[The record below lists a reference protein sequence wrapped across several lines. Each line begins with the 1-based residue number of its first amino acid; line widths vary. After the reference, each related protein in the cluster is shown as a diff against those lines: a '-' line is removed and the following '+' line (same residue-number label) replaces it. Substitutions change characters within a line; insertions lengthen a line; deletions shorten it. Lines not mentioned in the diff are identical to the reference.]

1 MENGLV
7 RTDKLSYKIRR
18 FFLNLFIKKN
28 SEKAEEIETFEE
40 VMNNTELE
48 LDKVTSYKT
57 EIQEVGIKQ
66 ELARKLM
73 KNELEIDNLTEE
85 EIEEMIEYFKN
96 DIESKNVEL
105 ESVKKELAELM
116 NN

>member
-1 MENGLV
+1 METELI

-18 FFLNLFIKKN
+18 FFMNLFMKRN
-28 SEKAEEIETFEE
+28 SERVEETFEE
-40 VMNNTELE
+40 IMNNTELE
-48 LDKVTSYKT
+48 LNKVTSYKT

-66 ELARKLM
+66 ELARKLI
-73 KNELEIDNLTEE
+73 KNELAINDLTEE
-85 EIEEMIEYFKN
+85 EIDEMIEYFEN

>member
-1 MENGLV
+1 METELI

-18 FFLNLFIKKN
+18 FFMNLFMKRN
-28 SEKAEEIETFEE
+28 SERVEETFEE
-40 VMNNTELE
+40 IMNNTELE
-48 LDKVTSYKT
+48 LNKVTSYKT

-66 ELARKLM
+66 ELARKLI
-73 KNELEIDNLTEE
+73 KNELAIDDLTEE
-85 EIEEMIEYFKN
+85 EIDEMIEYFKN

>member
-1 MENGLV
+1 METELI

-18 FFLNLFIKKN
+18 LFMNLFMKRN
-28 SEKAEEIETFEE
+28 SERVEETFEE
-40 VMNNTELE
+40 IMNNTELE
-48 LDKVTSYKT
+48 LNKVTSYKT

-66 ELARKLM
+66 ELARKLI
-73 KNELEIDNLTEE
+73 KNELAINDLTEE
-85 EIEEMIEYFKN
+85 EIDEMIEYFKN

>member
-1 MENGLV
+1 METELI

-18 FFLNLFIKKN
+18 FFMNLFMKRN
-28 SEKAEEIETFEE
+28 SERVEETFEE
-40 VMNNTELE
+40 IMNNTELE
-48 LDKVTSYKT
+48 LNKVTSYKT

-66 ELARKLM
+66 ELARKLI
-73 KNELEIDNLTEE
+73 KNELAINDLT
-85 EIEEMIEYFKN
+85 EEMIEYFKN

>member
-1 MENGLV
+1 METELI

-18 FFLNLFIKKN
+18 FFMNLFMKRN
-28 SEKAEEIETFEE
+28 SERVEETFEE
-40 VMNNTELE
+40 IMNNTELE
-48 LDKVTSYKT
+48 LNKVTSYKT

-66 ELARKLM
+66 ELARKLI
-73 KNELEIDNLTEE
+73 KNELAINDLTEE
-85 EIEEMIEYFKN
+85 EIDEMIEYFKN
-96 DIESKNVEL
+96 NIESKNVEL

>member
-1 MENGLV
+1 METGLI

-18 FFLNLFIKKN
+18 FFMNLFMKRN
-28 SEKAEEIETFEE
+28 SERVEETFEE
-40 VMNNTELE
+40 IMNNTELE
-48 LDKVTSYKT
+48 LNKVTSYKT

-66 ELARKLM
+66 ELARKLI
-73 KNELEIDNLTEE
+73 KNELAINDLTEE
-85 EIEEMIEYFKN
+85 EIDEMIEYFKN

>member
-1 MENGLV
+1 METELI

-18 FFLNLFIKKN
+18 FFMNLFMKRN
-28 SEKAEEIETFEE
+28 SERVEETFEE
-40 VMNNTELE
+40 IMNNTELE
-48 LDKVTSYKT
+48 LNKVTYYKT

-66 ELARKLM
+66 ELARKLI
-73 KNELEIDNLTEE
+73 KNELAINDLTEE
-85 EIEEMIEYFKN
+85 EIDEMIEYFKN

>member
-1 MENGLV
+1 METGLI

-18 FFLNLFIKKN
+18 FFMNLFMKRN
-28 SEKAEEIETFEE
+28 SERAEETFEE
-40 VMNNTELE
+40 IMNNTELE
-48 LDKVTSYKT
+48 LNKVTSYKT

-73 KNELEIDNLTEE
+73 KNELAINDLTEE
-85 EIEEMIEYFKN
+85 EIDEMIEYFKN

>member
-1 MENGLV
+1 METGLI

-18 FFLNLFIKKN
+18 FFMNLFMKRN
-28 SEKAEEIETFEE
+28 SERAEETFEE
-40 VMNNTELE
+40 IMNNTELE
-48 LDKVTSYKT
+48 LNKVTSYKT

-66 ELARKLM
+66 ELARKLI
-73 KNELEIDNLTEE
+73 KNELAINDLTEE
-85 EIEEMIEYFKN
+85 EIDEMIEYFKN

>member
-1 MENGLV
+1 METELI

-18 FFLNLFIKKN
+18 FFMNLFMKRN
-28 SEKAEEIETFEE
+28 SERVEETFEE
-40 VMNNTELE
+40 IMNNTELE
-48 LDKVTSYKT
+48 LNKVTSYKT

-66 ELARKLM
+66 ELARKLI
-73 KNELEIDNLTEE
+73 KNELAINDLTEE
-85 EIEEMIEYFKN
+85 EIDEMIEYFKN

>member
-1 MENGLV
+1 METELI

-18 FFLNLFIKKN
+18 FFMNLFMKRN
-28 SEKAEEIETFEE
+28 SERAEETFEE
-40 VMNNTELE
+40 IMNNTELE
-48 LDKVTSYKT
+48 LNKVTSYKT

-66 ELARKLM
+66 ELARKLI
-73 KNELEIDNLTEE
+73 KNELAINDLTEE
-85 EIEEMIEYFKN
+85 EIDEMIEYFKN

>member
-1 MENGLV
+1 M
-7 RTDKLSYKIRR
+7 
-18 FFLNLFIKKN
+18 NLFMKKN
-28 SEKAEEIETFEE
+28 LAKAEETKETFEE

-57 EIQEVGIKQ
+57 KIQEVEIKQ

-73 KNELEIDNLTEE
+73 KNELAINDLTEE

-105 ESVKKELAELM
+105 DSAKKELAELM